1 MQIRALITPFGPIVW
16 TAITAGAYW
25 LVLKYRIAEG
35 LRDYNSTRIDWAA
48 FGDIRFLRIA
58 IIPVV
63 LHLVWN
69 TNWLEG
75 FGLLRFLILGIIA
88 WAVALRL
95 VQAGLQQIREEK
107 CHRALPHKS

>member
-1 MQIRALITPFGPIVW
+1 MDRKILIVDDE
-16 TAITAGAYW
+16 A
-25 LVLKYRIAEG
+25 
-35 LRDYNSTRIDWAA
+35 
-48 FGDIRFLRIA
+48 DIRFLRIA
-58 IIPVV
+58 LIPVA

-69 TNWLEG
+69 TSWLAS

-107 CHRALPHKS
+107 CACNRIS